1 MGCWALAGDPVWGPQ
16 DEADSIAAVHAALD
30 VGITFFDTAEGYT
43 GGQTEVV
50 LGKALSGIRHDAVI
64 ATKASGSH
72 LSGGKLQKAC
82 EDSLRRLDTD
92 YIDLYQIHWP
102 SREVPLE
109 ETVTVLERL
118 QKQGKVRALGVCNFG
133 PQDLAEI
140 LQAGWIES
148 NQLPYSLLWRA
159 IEFEIQAVCRDNE
172 VGILCYS
179 PLAQGLLTGKFST
192 PEEVPE
198 GRARIRLFSSNRPMA
213 RHGDTGCEPE
223 VFAAID
229 QIREICADIGQE
241 MTQVALAWLWHQ
253 PGVSV
258 VIAGARRPAQIRESA
273 QAVGLALSPETIEWL
288 AGATEEVKECVGSN
302 PDMWQ
307 TVSRFR

>member
-1 MGCWALAGDPVWGPQ
+1 
-16 DEADSIAAVHAALD
+16 
-30 VGITFFDTAEGYT
+30 VGVTFFDTAEGYT

-50 LGKALSGIRHDAVI
+50 LGKALSGIRHEAVI
-64 ATKASGSH
+64 ATKASGPH
-72 LSGGKLQKAC
+72 LSGEQLQKAC
-82 EDSLRRLDTD
+82 EDSLRRLGTD

-102 SREVPLE
+102 NRNVPLE
-109 ETVTVLERL
+109 ETVTVLQQL

-133 PQDLAEI
+133 PEDLAGI
-140 LQAGWIES
+140 LEVGWIES

-159 IEFEIQAVCRDNE
+159 IEFEIQTACAEND

-198 GRARIRLFSSNRPMA
+198 GRARTRLFSNDRPMA
-213 RHGDTGCEPE
+213 RHGGSGCEPE

-229 QIREICADIGQE
+229 EIREICADIGQE
-241 MTQVALAWLWHQ
+241 MAQVALAWLWHQ

-258 VIAGARRPAQIRESA
+258 VIAGARNPVQIWESA
-273 QAVGLALSPETIEWL
+273 RAVDLDLSPETIEQL
-288 AGATEEVKECVGSN
+288 AAATEAVKECIGPN

-307 TVSRFR
+307 SVSRFR